1 MAEVKNGPFEG
12 DPAVM
17 FFISLV
23 SFFLLCCLFELF
35 SSFFGFLSN
44 VFDCWHKCQ
53 SLTLDVSSAVS
64 APWRCG
70 VLTT

>member
-1 MAEVKNGPFEG
+1 MAHLRVTPLSC
-12 DPAVM
+12 

-23 SFFLLCCLFELF
+23 SFFLLCCFFELF
-35 SSFFGFLSN
+35 SSFFVLLSN

-53 SLTLDVSSAVS
+53 SLTLDVPSVVS

>member
-23 SFFLLCCLFELF
+23 SFFLLCCFFELF
-35 SSFFGFLSN
+35 SYF
-44 VFDCWHKCQ
+44 CIWHKCQ
-53 SLTLDVSSAVS
+53 SLTLDVPSVVS